1 MTEKIRRFLQTERPE
16 TPCLVVDLDRIADNY
31 RNLAR
36 ALPGASI
43 YYAAKANPA
52 PPVLSLLAGEGACFD
67 AASIYEIDA
76 VLSVGV
82 APQRL
87 SFGNTIK
94 KEDHIAAAFARG
106 VRLYAFDS
114 LAELEKL
121 ARAAPGARVFCRLM
135 MTNSGAGWPTSRKF
149 GCDVEMARD
158 LLIAAQGM
166 GLDPY
171 GASFHVGS
179 QQIDLDQWDIAIAR
193 TRLLFTALDEAGIRL
208 GMVNLGGGMPV
219 RYIDN
224 VPTAQASCSAI
235 IEAVHRHFGNR
246 VPHLIVEPGRA
257 LAGDAG
263 IISAEVVL
271 ISHKSASDHRRW
283 VYLDVGKFGG
293 LPLYDQADYRLPI
306 DLEVGDRVRILAA
319 GAYTASYAS
328 VGFNG
333 FPPLSEHY
341 I

>member
-1 MTEKIRRFLQTERPE
+1 MPLTAWLNSRNWRVQRP
-16 TPCLVVDLDRIADNY
+16 
-31 RNLAR
+31 
-36 ALPGASI
+36 
-43 YYAAKANPA
+43 
-52 PPVLSLLAGEGACFD
+52 
-67 AASIYEIDA
+67 
-76 VLSVGV
+76 
-82 APQRL
+82 
-87 SFGNTIK
+87 
-94 KEDHIAAAFARG
+94 
-106 VRLYAFDS
+106 
-114 LAELEKL
+114 
-121 ARAAPGARVFCRLM
+121 
-135 MTNSGAGWPTSRKF
+135 
-149 GCDVEMARD
+149 
-158 LLIAAQGM
+158 QGM

-293 LPLYDQADYRLPI
+293 LPETLGESIRYEIETDLGDSVTGPVVIAGPTCDEVDVLYDQADYRLPI